1 VRRTPRSLV
10 LAALLLVLA
19 ACDTPAAPPASPPG
33 SAVDAT
39 SAATELPSLTEEPG
53 EIVEVSVRTDGNDL
67 TFDPAEITVPT
78 GATVRLTYTNE
89 ARSLAHNLIFIA
101 PLSVGTALQVGAGDS
116 ETIEFVAPEPGEYT
130 FVCTLHPGMSG
141 TLIVEG

>member
-1 VRRTPRSLV
+1 VRRTPTSLV

-19 ACDTPAAPPASPPG
+19 ACGTPAAPPGSPHE
-33 SAVDAT
+33 SAADAT
-39 SAATELPSLTEEPG
+39 SPATGLPSPTEEPG

-89 ARSLAHNLIFIA
+89 ARSLAHNLVFID
-101 PLSVGTALQVGAGDS
+101 PLSVGTALQVAAGDS
-116 ETIEFVAPEPGEYT
+116 ETFEFVAPEPGEYT

-141 TLIVEG
+141 KLIVEG